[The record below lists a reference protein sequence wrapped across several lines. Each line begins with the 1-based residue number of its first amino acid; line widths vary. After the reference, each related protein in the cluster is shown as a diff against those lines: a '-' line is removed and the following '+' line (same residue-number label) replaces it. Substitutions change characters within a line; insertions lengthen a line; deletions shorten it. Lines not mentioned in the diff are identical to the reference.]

1 MAKYDGFFPKY
12 GPLRIEICYCFFTSF
27 FHENDDREYV
37 RLRWSSCRT
46 EKAIPASESSSRI
59 LHRTRILW
67 TAWLPSSRVKMLRSL
82 VRIPVSNVFGFFGS
96 EYFYFWILFSIKIFL
111 AIFILVRTRDEP
123 MASVPAPHAT
133 LKSASRLRLFF
144 EWLPFRFPFSL
155 AWLAS
160 CPSPENLFNTFC
172 GAPWARYPSRSYRAM

>member
-1 MAKYDGFFPKY
+1 MPDRKSNTSLGKLVPNSPPDTY
-12 GPLRIEICYCFFTSF
+12 PLNSLIAILAGQ
-27 FHENDDREYV
+27 NV
-37 RLRWSSCRT
+37 
-46 EKAIPASESSSRI
+46 EKFS
-59 LHRTRILW
+59 
-67 TAWLPSSRVKMLRSL
+67 KN
-82 VRIPVSNVFGFFGS
+82 PVSNVFGFFGS

-155 AWLAS
+155 A
-160 CPSPENLFNTFC
+160 
-172 GAPWARYPSRSYRAM
+172 